1 MSFKNSNFNQKS
13 SPHRDSHVNFE
24 VETEKESF
32 DHPMLKP
39 SALLKSSIMNQ
50 GPTEQAVT
58 SQGKINLSAES
69 IILADKEIEK
79 KYNRSNLT
87 TMKKLSPLETLP

>member
-1 MSFKNSNFNQKS
+1 MTKEF
-13 SPHRDSHVNFE
+13 HVEFE
-24 VETEKESF
+24 VATVEQAS

-79 KYNRSNLT
+79 KYNRSNLP